1 MSREL
6 VQAIYD
12 PVLKLPENTY
22 FYKHAMSEIEYFG
35 IASQVYYL
43 LQKLD
48 LLKKTPYFFQNYLE
62 DRYKK
67 VLEKN
72 SFIEKETEEFL
83 KAFEEARLET
93 ISIPLNG
100 TRFAKKYFRNPGAS
114 PASHISLLIKKQ
126 DLNYALEVLKAFGYS
141 GAEKADE
148 DEQDYLYFY
157 NELPGIG
164 PFIVQLHWGLVGEHA
179 DGFKPEELWE
189 RAESIEGFRYVKEL
203 SDFDCFYLACLNGW
217 KSNLASLKHFIDI
230 IQMIHCLGE
239 RIDYTHLLAMAR
251 NHKTYKRIVRILSIV
266 YREFPHLN
274 LINALPR
281 KRTLLF
287 WDYQAILPGN
297 RKKWKQYLDYLD
309 YQFFSHDKLKHL
321 LREVKSRPV
330 HIERAASDHYF

>member
-12 PVLKLPENTY
+12 PVLKLPESTY

-43 LQKLD
+43 LDKLD
-48 LLKKTPYFFQNYLE
+48 QLKKTPYFFQNYLE
-62 DRYKK
+62 ERYKN
-67 VLEKN
+67 VLERN
-72 SFIEKETEEFL
+72 LFIEKETEEFF
-83 KAFEEARLET
+83 KAFEEAKIET
-93 ISIPLNG
+93 IYIPLNG
-100 TRFAKKYFRNPGAS
+100 TRFAKKYFRNQGAS
-114 PASHISLLIKKQ
+114 PASHINLLIKKN
-126 DLNYALEVLKAFGYS
+126 DLSYALKVLREFGYY
-141 GAEKADE
+141 GTEKPDE
-148 DEQDYLYFY
+148 EQDFLYIC
-157 NELPGIG
+157 NDLPGIG
-164 PFIVQLHWGLVGEHA
+164 PFFVQLQWGLIGEHPA
-179 DGFKPEELWE
+179 GFKPDELWE
-189 RAESIEGFRYVKEL
+189 RAESVEGYQFIKEL

-239 RIDYTHLLAMAR
+239 KIDYTHLLAMAR

-281 KRTLLF
+281 KRSLLF

-297 RKKWKQYLDYLD
+297 RKKLKQYLDYLD

-321 LREVKSRPV
+321 IREMKSRPV
-330 HIERAASDHYF
+330 HIERTASDHYF